1 MNVYSID
8 YFLLFFKSLG
18 KYFETGEAAENLTN
32 YTKNCIISICFGNR
46 TEYGGSVME
55 TYSAVNFA
63 DVSVWRSVLLITI
76 LLLSLLAANILKTKI
91 PLFKRSLIP
100 NSVLG
105 GMILLIISS
114 VCYYTTGDYLFNLK
128 VFSENSSGITT
139 LEGLTYH
146 CLAIGFIAM
155 TLRPVQKKLK
165 GNRTTE
171 ILNSG
176 CMTIGTYVIQAILG
190 ITITVIAS
198 LVIQG
203 FSPSCGVLL
212 CFGYG
217 QGTGQAL
224 NIGKNFDIGMG
235 TSGYSSFGLTIAALG
250 FLTASIAGVLALNIF
265 RKNGKLKFR
274 EGKAAEEIFSA
285 ENEPPVNES
294 VDKLSIQLA
303 LVALAYLLA
312 YGMMYLLGNVIIRT
326 GNFVGTIYGF
336 NFLFGVLAAVLVK
349 KILDIL
355 KKTGLLKR
363 NYPNSFLLN
372 RISGFAFD
380 IMIVAGICAIQIHLI
395 QDYIGVI
402 LLLGVAG
409 AVSSWFYVKFVCERI
424 FPAYAYEQFLAFF
437 GMLTG
442 TASTGMILLREADP
456 GLESPV
462 SENLVYQNFP
472 AIILALP
479 LLFIA
484 NYLTTNAASRTSA
497 LIMLGVLILVFIILN
512 LFIFRSR
519 LHRKAGGKA

>member
-1 MNVYSID
+1 
-8 YFLLFFKSLG
+8 
-18 KYFETGEAAENLTN
+18 
-32 YTKNCIISICFGNR
+32 
-46 TEYGGSVME
+46 ME

-63 DVSVWRSVLLITI
+63 DASVWRSFLLIAV
-76 LLLSLLAANILKTKI
+76 LLLSLLLANILKTKI

-105 GMILLIISS
+105 GLILLIISS
-114 VCYYTTGDYLFNLK
+114 ICYYTKGEYLFNLDI
-128 VFSENSSGITT
+128 FSTGRSGIST

-155 TLRPVQKKLK
+155 TLRPVQKKIK
-165 GNRTTE
+165 GSRTTE

-190 ITITVIAS
+190 IIITIVAS
-198 LVIQG
+198 LFIQG
-203 FSPSCGVLL
+203 FSPSSGILL

-235 TSGYSSFGLTIAALG
+235 TSGYASFGLTIAALG
-250 FLTASIAGVLALNIF
+250 FLTASIVGVFTLNVF
-265 RKNGKLKFR
+265 RKKGKLLFR
-274 EGKAAEEIFSA
+274 DGKAAEETLSS

-312 YGMMYLLGNVIIRT
+312 YGMMYLLGNVIIKT
-326 GNFVGTIYGF
+326 GSFVGTIYGF

-349 KILDIL
+349 KILDLL
-355 KKTGLLKR
+355 KKTGLLQR
-363 NYPNSFLLN
+363 NYPNTFLLN

-380 IMIVAGICAIQIHLI
+380 IMIVAGICAIQVHLI
-395 QDYIGVI
+395 QEYIGVI
-402 LLLGVAG
+402 LILGVAG
-409 AVSSWFYVKFVCERI
+409 AVSSWFYVKYVCKKI

-472 AIILALP
+472 AMVLAVP

-484 NYLTTNAASRTSA
+484 NYLTANAESRTAA
-497 LIMLGVLILVFIILN
+497 LIMLAVMILVFIVLN
-512 LFIFRSR
+512 LFLFRSR
-519 LHRKAGGKA
+519 LRRKAGSKG